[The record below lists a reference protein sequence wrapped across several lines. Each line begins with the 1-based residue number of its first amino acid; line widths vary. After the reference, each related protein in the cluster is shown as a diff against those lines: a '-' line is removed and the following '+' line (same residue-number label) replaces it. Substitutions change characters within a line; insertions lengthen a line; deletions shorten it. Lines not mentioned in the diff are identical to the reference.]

1 MASYWQAPLQLYKI
15 WDVAGLDI
23 VQPPSAQPPR
33 RGVGGTRAL
42 AHSIFLGS
50 MGSVVFPAVCQ
61 VCLSS
66 RLCFS
71 DFWLDKHLVAAAI
84 PPPCF
89 IAQQRNARPKQRRKP
104 LCQVVDSLLGTCA
117 AGSEHWMKPEMH
129 ARSWLPSWDE
139 VLLICSSDIAHAKLR
154 SHKLNSRR
162 STQGKTTKHV
172 YT

>member
-1 MASYWQAPLQLYKI
+1 MFTHIQHHSRLGLRSASEQPHPLSVWSRIPASFTFQGRASVFLSTAWQDPCDSQSSTLSA
-15 WDVAGLDI
+15 VAWHCLVGL
-23 VQPPSAQPPR
+23 VLR
-33 RGVGGTRAL
+33 R
-42 AHSIFLGS
+42 SCFSYFSWS

-84 PPPCF
+84 PPPRF

-117 AGSEHWMKPEMH
+117 AGSE
-129 ARSWLPSWDE
+129 R
-139 VLLICSSDIAHAKLR
+139 
-154 SHKLNSRR
+154 
-162 STQGKTTKHV
+162 
-172 YT
+172 